1 MSLRHPITG
10 ALDCR
15 FDAARATN
23 QSAGRGW
30 DFSPAH
36 PRRYPV
42 NLIRASL
49 ALAAGCL
56 IIGGLWLL

>member
-1 MSLRHPITG
+1 MTRHPITG

-30 DFSPAH
+30 DFTPAR

-42 NLIRASL
+42 NLIRACL
-49 ALAAGCL
+49 VLGAGCVV
-56 IIGGLWLL
+56 IAALWMK